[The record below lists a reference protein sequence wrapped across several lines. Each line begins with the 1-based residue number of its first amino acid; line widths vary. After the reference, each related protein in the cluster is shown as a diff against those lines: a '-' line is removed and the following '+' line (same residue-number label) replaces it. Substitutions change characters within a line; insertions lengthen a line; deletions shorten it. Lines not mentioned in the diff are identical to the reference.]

1 MAIDKKIVEY
11 VAQLARI
18 ELEQKELEKLSGQL
32 EHILEFIDK
41 LKQAD
46 TEGVSPAS
54 HILSIQNVLRPDERK
69 GSLSAKEAL
78 ASAPDKYRD
87 FFRVPKIIE

>member
-1 MAIDKKIVEY
+1 MALDKKTVEY

-18 ELEQKELEKLSGQL
+18 ELEPKELEKLSGQL
-32 EHILEFIDK
+32 EHILKFIDK

-54 HILSIQNVLRPDERK
+54 HILSIQNVLRDDARK
-69 GSLSAKEAL
+69 GSLSADEAL
-78 ASAPDKYRD
+78 ACAPDKSGH
-87 FFRVPKIIE
+87 FFRVPKVIE